1 MIQRNFGLHGVNL
14 CSLLSNNQNIT
25 VVKATKQFKRAAII
39 AMAAIASVTVEQMSD
54 AAKIAMADMEAEY
67 GSENIAE
74 L

>member
-14 CSLLSNNQNIT
+14 CSLLSNNQNLTI
-25 VVKATKQFKRAAII
+25 VKAKQFKRAAII
-39 AMAAIASVTVEQMSD
+39 AMAAIASVTIEQMSD